1 MYKKA
6 RTYLLSEI
14 LGVLVILLPWVFITI
29 AIHLNPWFHVNVNA
43 LSDLGGNNYGSG
55 RHPVPNFPSV
65 YNDGLILSGLVIG
78 LFSISSIWNSRSR
91 SEIIGL
97 SFFILDGLFLAL
109 VGVYHE
115 GTAPHVFLAEWFFLI
130 GKATFFILGFSL
142 ILQRAFSYATALLLL
157 DAFAWLIETRITF
170 VSVAE
175 YEIYNVLIMDFL
187 VLIYL
192 LKLRAAHTL
201 TAEMREP
208 YDNYI
213 GN

>member
-1 MYKKA
+1 MYKNA
-6 RTYLLSEI
+6 WTYLFSEV
-14 LGVLVILLPWVFITI
+14 LGVLAILLPWVFITI

-55 RHPVPNFPSV
+55 RHPGPNFPSV
-65 YNDGLILSGLVIG
+65 YNDGLIISGLIIE

-97 SFFILDGLFLAL
+97 SFFILDGIFLAL

-130 GKATFFILGFSL
+130 GKVTFFILGFSL
-142 ILQRAFSYATALLLL
+142 ILQRAFSYATALLLF
-157 DAFAWLIETRITF
+157 DAVSWLIEARIAF
-170 VSVAE
+170 ASVAE

-192 LKLRAAHTL
+192 LRLRSTHAL
-201 TAEMREP
+201 TAERMEP

>member
-1 MYKKA
+1 MYKNA
-6 RTYLLSEI
+6 RIYLFSET
-14 LGVLVILLPWVFITI
+14 LGVLVILLPWVFIAI

-43 LSDLGGNNYGSG
+43 LSDLGGNVYGSG
-55 RHPVPNFPSV
+55 RHPDPDFPSV

-78 LFSISSIWNSRSR
+78 LFSISAIWNSRSR

-115 GTAPHVFLAEWFFLI
+115 GTAPHVLLAEWFFLL
-130 GKATFFILGFSL
+130 GKVTFFILGFSL
-142 ILQRAFSYATALLLL
+142 IIQRAFSFATALLLL
-157 DAFAWLIETRITF
+157 DALAWLIEARITF

-175 YEIYNVLIMDFL
+175 YEIYNVVIMDLL

-192 LKLRAAHTL
+192 LRLRATHAL
-201 TAEMREP
+201 TSERMEP
-208 YDNYI
+208 HDRYI